1 MDDYYNITLVN
12 VYTLKEI
19 IMKLPLACAQCMQE
33 DIMNAMTGIIV
44 GFKDDGRYEVTC
56 QKGHSSITIL
66 QQQKYE
72 ILFEI
77 GAYAIVDGYY
87 REAVSSF
94 SSALERY
101 YEFFIKVICISRE
114 IDMAKFLEA
123 WKEVSK
129 QSERQLGAFIF
140 IHLLETGSKPTLLK
154 SKLINF
160 RNDVIHK
167 GKIPSRDEAVEYGQA
182 VLDIIQPLIK
192 KLRENHSN
200 SIDNAIAHHVFS
212 TRHLSDDA
220 LAVSTIC
227 LPTILNLAQGKS
239 TNSEVNLNEAIS
251 KLRRW

>member
-1 MDDYYNITLVN
+1 
-12 VYTLKEI
+12 
-19 IMKLPLACAQCMQE
+19 MKLPLACAQCMQE
-33 DIMNAMTGIIV
+33 DIMNAMTGTIV
-44 GFKDDGRYEVTC
+44 GFNDDGRYEVTC

-77 GAYAIVDGYY
+77 GAYAIIDGYY

-101 YEFFIKVICISRE
+101 YEFFIKVICISKGV
-114 IDMAKFLEA
+114 DMEKSLEA

-160 RNDVIHK
+160 RNEVIHK

-182 VLDIIQPLIK
+182 VLDVIQPLIK
-192 KLRENHSN
+192 KLRENHSKA
-200 SIDNAIAHHVFS
+200 IATAIAHHVFS
-212 TRHLSDDA
+212 TRHPYDDA
-220 LAVSTIC
+220 LAVSTTY
-227 LPTILNLAQGKS
+227 LTTILSLSYGES